1 MLCIIMDLCNT
12 AVTLTRDLL
21 WVQCYACDYV
31 NSAVCAF
38 KKSTL
43 LCIVY
48 PNNYGVINLM
58 ISV

>member
-1 MLCIIMDLCNT
+1 MDLCNT